1 MSRKR
6 EDDVLLRDYLTD
18 SEALG
23 LVVDAVIAGSKPIK
37 KLSKRLLKAQRK
49 LRGSVNG
56 KAWKTYL
63 ALEELTNERAD
74 MQVDLIVKW
83 AFTAGARR
91 R

>member
-1 MSRKR
+1 
-6 EDDVLLRDYLTD
+6 
-18 SEALG
+18 
-23 LVVDAVIAGSKPIK
+23 
-37 KLSKRLLKAQRK
+37 
-49 LRGSVNG
+49 VNG